1 MLGAFRH
8 AAKNLRRQVVRLD
21 ARLRANND
29 QALDEVAKLADIAR
43 PRVPQ
48 QNLHGGIGELA
59 RSLAIRGAE
68 LVQEIPGQDRNVLFA
83 VAQGRHEE
91 GNYVQPVKEI
101 LAEGAARDLLLEILV
116 RGRQYANIDTE
127 RLAGADRLEALL
139 FQHAQ
144 HFRLRAQTHV
154 ADFVE
159 EERATVGFL
168 EFADLI
174 FRCARE
180 AALHVAKKFGFDQLL
195 WDGRAVHF
203 DKQAFA
209 AQAGGVQ
216 GARHELLARAA
227 LAINQHAAVGRRGD
241 RNLLP
246 QRFHGHTLADDL
258 IAMAQLRAQKLILF
272 LQAPLLNGVADE
284 HDDFFERKRLL
295 DDIEGPELCGAHG
308 GFDGAVAGDHDNG
321 GRALRSLQAAESL
334 QAIHAWQPHIEKNHF
349 HFAARGALQ
358 CFLSGG
364 HGFDVVAFVLQN
376 RR

>member
-29 QALDEVAKLADIAR
+29 QSLDEVAKLADVSR

-59 RSLAIRGAE
+59 RSLAVRGAE
-68 LVQEIPGQDRNVLFA
+68 LVQEIPGQDGNVLFA
-83 VAQGRHEE
+83 VTQRRHEE

-101 LAEGAARDLLLEILV
+101 LAEGTARDFLFEILG
-116 RGRQYANIDTE
+116 RGWQDANIDTQ

-144 HFRLRAQTHV
+144 NLRLRAQTHV

-159 EERATVGFL
+159 EERAAVGFL

-174 FRCARE
+174 FGGARE
-180 AALHVAKKFGFDQLL
+180 AALHVPKKFGFDQLL
-195 WDGRAVHF
+195 WDGRTVHL

-216 GARHELLARAA
+216 GARHEFLARAA
-227 LAINQHAAVGRRGD
+227 LAINQHAAVSRRGD

-246 QRFHGHTLADDL
+246 QRFHRHAFADDL
-258 IAMAQLRAQKLILF
+258 IAIAQLRAQKLILF

-295 DDIEGPELCGAHG
+295 DEIEGPELCGAHG
-308 GFDGAVAGDHDNG
+308 GFDGGVGGEHCNG
-321 GRALRSLQAAESL
+321 GTAARNPPTAQRPPGTPSLQ
-334 QAIHAWQPHIEKNHF
+334 PHPPKKELPPPPPVPPPTLHHPGPRI
-349 HFAARGALQ
+349 RRST
-358 CFLSGG
+358 LSPPY
-364 HGFDVVAFVLQN
+364 
-376 RR
+376 